1 MLSIHYLV
9 SSVILQSVVKIG
21 SGGSRIYEMGV
32 QIRCEARRRR
42 RRDDQDVEGVQKR
55 NTENGEIK
63 TQRRR

>member
-42 RRDDQDVEGVQKR
+42 RRDQDVEGVQKR
-55 NTENGEIK
+55 NAENGEIK

>member
-42 RRDDQDVEGVQKR
+42 RRDQDVEGVQKR